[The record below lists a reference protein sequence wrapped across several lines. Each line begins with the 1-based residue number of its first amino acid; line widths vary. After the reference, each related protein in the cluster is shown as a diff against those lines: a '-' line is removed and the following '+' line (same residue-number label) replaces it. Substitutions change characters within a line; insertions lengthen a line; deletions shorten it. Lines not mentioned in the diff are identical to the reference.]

1 MRKDAEKTEGSD
13 LLVRLNKNYKTLSKG
28 QKQLAAYITENYDR
42 AAFITAS
49 KMGRIVGVSESTVVR
64 FAYALGYDGYPEL
77 QKSLQELIRNKLTSV
92 QRIQLTGDLQP
103 NDVLRSVLKSDVSNI
118 RATIDSIDNAS
129 FNAAINALLEAKKV
143 YIVGLMSAAPLAQ
156 FLAYYLGFV
165 MDNVVMVSGA
175 MGNIYEDLFRI
186 SSEDVCIG
194 ISFPRY
200 SNRTIDALD
209 FARGKDAT
217 IIAIADSVSSPIA
230 EKAEHALIARS
241 DMAGF
246 AAATYLRGIDF
257 VQIPTSLLAQ
267 VDSSVGGKTGVDIAQ
282 GKNLV
287 GAFYQPKAVLIDP
300 DTLSTLPDQFIT
312 DGMAEVIKYGCI
324 KDSEFFEMLANGD
337 ALEHIDDVIETC
349 VKIKRDV
356 VNRDEKEAG
365 ERMLLNFGHT
375 LGHAIEKIYNY
386 TGITHGMAV
395 AVGMVMMTKASEKH
409 GLTEAGTAY
418 KIEEVCATYGLPT
431 TDDASLEKIAE
442 AAQTDKKTSGSS
454 INVVLLEKIG
464 TSFTKKVAISDLLD
478 FITP

>member
-186 SSEDVCIG
+186 SSVCIG

-209 FARGKDAT
+209 FARGKGAT
-217 IIAIADSVSSPIA
+217 IIAITDSVSSPIA

-246 AAATYLRGIDF
+246 ADSLVAPLSLINAIIVACSLRRRE
-257 VQIPTSLLAQ
+257 Q
-267 VDSSVGGKTGVDIAQ
+267 VS
-282 GKNLV
+282 N
-287 GAFYQPKAVLIDP
+287 
-300 DTLSTLPDQFIT
+300 TLSQ
-312 DGMAEVIKYGCI
+312 
-324 KDSEFFEMLANGD
+324 
-337 ALEHIDDVIETC
+337 LEGIWGSHGVYVT
-349 VKIKRDV
+349 
-356 VNRDEKEAG
+356 KE
-365 ERMLLNFGHT
+365 
-375 LGHAIEKIYNY
+375 
-386 TGITHGMAV
+386 
-395 AVGMVMMTKASEKH
+395 
-409 GLTEAGTAY
+409 
-418 KIEEVCATYGLPT
+418 
-431 TDDASLEKIAE
+431 
-442 AAQTDKKTSGSS
+442 SGR
-454 INVVLLEKIG
+454 E
-464 TSFTKKVAISDLLD
+464 
-478 FITP
+478 

>member
-209 FARGKDAT
+209 FARGKEAT
-217 IIAIADSVSSPIA
+217 IIAITDSVSSPIA
-230 EKAEHALIARS
+230 EKAEHALVARS

-246 AAATYLRGIDF
+246 ADSLVAPLSLINAIIVACSLRRRE
-257 VQIPTSLLAQ
+257 Q
-267 VDSSVGGKTGVDIAQ
+267 VS
-282 GKNLV
+282 
-287 GAFYQPKAVLIDP
+287 
-300 DTLSTLPDQFIT
+300 DTLSQ
-312 DGMAEVIKYGCI
+312 
-324 KDSEFFEMLANGD
+324 
-337 ALEHIDDVIETC
+337 LEGIWGSHGVYVT
-349 VKIKRDV
+349 
-356 VNRDEKEAG
+356 KE
-365 ERMLLNFGHT
+365 
-375 LGHAIEKIYNY
+375 
-386 TGITHGMAV
+386 
-395 AVGMVMMTKASEKH
+395 
-409 GLTEAGTAY
+409 
-418 KIEEVCATYGLPT
+418 
-431 TDDASLEKIAE
+431 
-442 AAQTDKKTSGSS
+442 SGR
-454 INVVLLEKIG
+454 E
-464 TSFTKKVAISDLLD
+464 
-478 FITP
+478 

>member
-118 RATIDSIDNAS
+118 RATIDLIDNAS

-165 MDNVVMVSGA
+165 MDNVVMVYGA

-209 FARGKDAT
+209 FARGKGAT
-217 IIAIADSVSSPIA
+217 IIAITDSVSSPIA

-246 AAATYLRGIDF
+246 ADSLVAPLSLINAIIVACSLRRRE
-257 VQIPTSLLAQ
+257 Q
-267 VDSSVGGKTGVDIAQ
+267 VS
-282 GKNLV
+282 N
-287 GAFYQPKAVLIDP
+287 
-300 DTLSTLPDQFIT
+300 TLSQ
-312 DGMAEVIKYGCI
+312 
-324 KDSEFFEMLANGD
+324 
-337 ALEHIDDVIETC
+337 LEGIWGSHGVYVT
-349 VKIKRDV
+349 
-356 VNRDEKEAG
+356 KE
-365 ERMLLNFGHT
+365 
-375 LGHAIEKIYNY
+375 
-386 TGITHGMAV
+386 
-395 AVGMVMMTKASEKH
+395 
-409 GLTEAGTAY
+409 
-418 KIEEVCATYGLPT
+418 
-431 TDDASLEKIAE
+431 
-442 AAQTDKKTSGSS
+442 SGR
-454 INVVLLEKIG
+454 E
-464 TSFTKKVAISDLLD
+464 
-478 FITP
+478 

>member
-64 FAYALGYDGYPEL
+64 FALGYDGYPEL

-209 FARGKDAT
+209 FARGKGAT
-217 IIAIADSVSSPIA
+217 IIAITDSVSSPIA

-246 AAATYLRGIDF
+246 ADSLVAPLSLINAIIVACSLRRRE
-257 VQIPTSLLAQ
+257 Q
-267 VDSSVGGKTGVDIAQ
+267 VS
-282 GKNLV
+282 N
-287 GAFYQPKAVLIDP
+287 
-300 DTLSTLPDQFIT
+300 TLSQ
-312 DGMAEVIKYGCI
+312 
-324 KDSEFFEMLANGD
+324 
-337 ALEHIDDVIETC
+337 LEGIWGSHGVYVT
-349 VKIKRDV
+349 
-356 VNRDEKEAG
+356 KE
-365 ERMLLNFGHT
+365 
-375 LGHAIEKIYNY
+375 
-386 TGITHGMAV
+386 
-395 AVGMVMMTKASEKH
+395 
-409 GLTEAGTAY
+409 
-418 KIEEVCATYGLPT
+418 
-431 TDDASLEKIAE
+431 
-442 AAQTDKKTSGSS
+442 SGR
-454 INVVLLEKIG
+454 E
-464 TSFTKKVAISDLLD
+464 
-478 FITP
+478 

>member
-118 RATIDSIDNAS
+118 LATIDLIDNAS

-209 FARGKDAT
+209 FARGKEAT
-217 IIAIADSVSSPIA
+217 IIAITDSVSSPIA

-246 AAATYLRGIDF
+246 ADSLVAPLSLINAIIVACSLRRRE
-257 VQIPTSLLAQ
+257 Q
-267 VDSSVGGKTGVDIAQ
+267 VS
-282 GKNLV
+282 N
-287 GAFYQPKAVLIDP
+287 
-300 DTLSTLPDQFIT
+300 TLSQ
-312 DGMAEVIKYGCI
+312 
-324 KDSEFFEMLANGD
+324 
-337 ALEHIDDVIETC
+337 LEGIWGSHGVYVT
-349 VKIKRDV
+349 
-356 VNRDEKEAG
+356 KE
-365 ERMLLNFGHT
+365 
-375 LGHAIEKIYNY
+375 
-386 TGITHGMAV
+386 
-395 AVGMVMMTKASEKH
+395 
-409 GLTEAGTAY
+409 
-418 KIEEVCATYGLPT
+418 
-431 TDDASLEKIAE
+431 
-442 AAQTDKKTSGSS
+442 SGR
-454 INVVLLEKIG
+454 E
-464 TSFTKKVAISDLLD
+464 
-478 FITP
+478 

>member
-118 RATIDSIDNAS
+118 RATIDLIDNAS

-209 FARGKDAT
+209 FARGKGAT
-217 IIAIADSVSSPIA
+217 IIAITDSVSSPIA

-246 AAATYLRGIDF
+246 ADSLVAPLSLINAIIVACSLRRRE
-257 VQIPTSLLAQ
+257 Q
-267 VDSSVGGKTGVDIAQ
+267 VS
-282 GKNLV
+282 N
-287 GAFYQPKAVLIDP
+287 
-300 DTLSTLPDQFIT
+300 TLSQ
-312 DGMAEVIKYGCI
+312 
-324 KDSEFFEMLANGD
+324 
-337 ALEHIDDVIETC
+337 LEGIWGSHGVYVT
-349 VKIKRDV
+349 
-356 VNRDEKEAG
+356 KE
-365 ERMLLNFGHT
+365 
-375 LGHAIEKIYNY
+375 
-386 TGITHGMAV
+386 
-395 AVGMVMMTKASEKH
+395 
-409 GLTEAGTAY
+409 
-418 KIEEVCATYGLPT
+418 
-431 TDDASLEKIAE
+431 
-442 AAQTDKKTSGSS
+442 SGR
-454 INVVLLEKIG
+454 E
-464 TSFTKKVAISDLLD
+464 
-478 FITP
+478 

>member
-64 FAYALGYDGYPEL
+64 FADALGYDGYPEL

-165 MDNVVMVSGA
+165 MDNVVVVSGA

-217 IIAIADSVSSPIA
+217 IIAITDSISSPIA

-246 AAATYLRGIDF
+246 ADSLVAPLSLINAIIVACSLRRRE
-257 VQIPTSLLAQ
+257 Q
-267 VDSSVGGKTGVDIAQ
+267 VS
-282 GKNLV
+282 N
-287 GAFYQPKAVLIDP
+287 
-300 DTLSTLPDQFIT
+300 TLSQ
-312 DGMAEVIKYGCI
+312 
-324 KDSEFFEMLANGD
+324 
-337 ALEHIDDVIETC
+337 LEGIWGSHGVYVT
-349 VKIKRDV
+349 
-356 VNRDEKEAG
+356 KE
-365 ERMLLNFGHT
+365 
-375 LGHAIEKIYNY
+375 
-386 TGITHGMAV
+386 
-395 AVGMVMMTKASEKH
+395 
-409 GLTEAGTAY
+409 
-418 KIEEVCATYGLPT
+418 
-431 TDDASLEKIAE
+431 
-442 AAQTDKKTSGSS
+442 SGR
-454 INVVLLEKIG
+454 E
-464 TSFTKKVAISDLLD
+464 
-478 FITP
+478 

>member
-194 ISFPRY
+194 ISLPRY

-209 FARGKDAT
+209 FARGKGAT
-217 IIAIADSVSSPIA
+217 IIAITDSVSSPIA

-246 AAATYLRGIDF
+246 ADSLVAPLSLINAIIVACSLRRRE
-257 VQIPTSLLAQ
+257 Q
-267 VDSSVGGKTGVDIAQ
+267 VS
-282 GKNLV
+282 N
-287 GAFYQPKAVLIDP
+287 
-300 DTLSTLPDQFIT
+300 TLSQ
-312 DGMAEVIKYGCI
+312 
-324 KDSEFFEMLANGD
+324 
-337 ALEHIDDVIETC
+337 LEGIWGSHGVYVT
-349 VKIKRDV
+349 
-356 VNRDEKEAG
+356 KE
-365 ERMLLNFGHT
+365 
-375 LGHAIEKIYNY
+375 
-386 TGITHGMAV
+386 
-395 AVGMVMMTKASEKH
+395 
-409 GLTEAGTAY
+409 
-418 KIEEVCATYGLPT
+418 
-431 TDDASLEKIAE
+431 
-442 AAQTDKKTSGSS
+442 SGR
-454 INVVLLEKIG
+454 E
-464 TSFTKKVAISDLLD
+464 
-478 FITP
+478 

>member
-209 FARGKDAT
+209 FARGKGAT
-217 IIAIADSVSSPIA
+217 IIAITDSVSSPIA

-246 AAATYLRGIDF
+246 ADSLVAPLSVVNA
-257 VQIPTSLLAQ
+257 LLA
-267 VDSSVGGKTGVDIAQ
+267 A
-282 GKNLV
+282 
-287 GAFYQPKAVLIDP
+287 
-300 DTLSTLPDQFIT
+300 LS
-312 DGMAEVIKYGCI
+312 MRY
-324 KDSEFFEMLANGD
+324 KDSVTDTMLSMESIWNTMN
-337 ALEHIDDVIETC
+337 EYERID
-349 VKIKRDV
+349 
-356 VNRDEKEAG
+356 
-365 ERMLLNFGHT
+365 
-375 LGHAIEKIYNY
+375 
-386 TGITHGMAV
+386 
-395 AVGMVMMTKASEKH
+395 
-409 GLTEAGTAY
+409 
-418 KIEEVCATYGLPT
+418 
-431 TDDASLEKIAE
+431 
-442 AAQTDKKTSGSS
+442 
-454 INVVLLEKIG
+454 
-464 TSFTKKVAISDLLD
+464 
-478 FITP
+478 

>member
-118 RATIDSIDNAS
+118 RATIDLIDNAS
-129 FNAAINALLEAKKV
+129 FNAAINALLEAKTA

-209 FARGKDAT
+209 FARGKGAT
-217 IIAIADSVSSPIA
+217 IIAITDSVSSPIA

-246 AAATYLRGIDF
+246 ADSLVAPLSLINAIIVACSLRRRE
-257 VQIPTSLLAQ
+257 Q
-267 VDSSVGGKTGVDIAQ
+267 VS
-282 GKNLV
+282 N
-287 GAFYQPKAVLIDP
+287 
-300 DTLSTLPDQFIT
+300 TLSQ
-312 DGMAEVIKYGCI
+312 
-324 KDSEFFEMLANGD
+324 
-337 ALEHIDDVIETC
+337 LEGIWGSHGVYVT
-349 VKIKRDV
+349 
-356 VNRDEKEAG
+356 KE
-365 ERMLLNFGHT
+365 
-375 LGHAIEKIYNY
+375 
-386 TGITHGMAV
+386 
-395 AVGMVMMTKASEKH
+395 
-409 GLTEAGTAY
+409 
-418 KIEEVCATYGLPT
+418 
-431 TDDASLEKIAE
+431 
-442 AAQTDKKTSGSS
+442 SGR
-454 INVVLLEKIG
+454 E
-464 TSFTKKVAISDLLD
+464 
-478 FITP
+478 

>member
-118 RATIDSIDNAS
+118 RATIDAIDNAS

-209 FARGKDAT
+209 FARGKGAT
-217 IIAIADSVSSPIA
+217 IIAITDSVSSPIA

-246 AAATYLRGIDF
+246 ADSLVAPLSLINAIIVACSLRRRE
-257 VQIPTSLLAQ
+257 Q
-267 VDSSVGGKTGVDIAQ
+267 VS
-282 GKNLV
+282 N
-287 GAFYQPKAVLIDP
+287 
-300 DTLSTLPDQFIT
+300 TLSQ
-312 DGMAEVIKYGCI
+312 
-324 KDSEFFEMLANGD
+324 
-337 ALEHIDDVIETC
+337 LEGIWGSHGVYVT
-349 VKIKRDV
+349 
-356 VNRDEKEAG
+356 KE
-365 ERMLLNFGHT
+365 
-375 LGHAIEKIYNY
+375 
-386 TGITHGMAV
+386 
-395 AVGMVMMTKASEKH
+395 
-409 GLTEAGTAY
+409 
-418 KIEEVCATYGLPT
+418 
-431 TDDASLEKIAE
+431 
-442 AAQTDKKTSGSS
+442 SGR
-454 INVVLLEKIG
+454 E
-464 TSFTKKVAISDLLD
+464 
-478 FITP
+478 

>member
-217 IIAIADSVSSPIA
+217 IIAITDSISSPIA

-246 AAATYLRGIDF
+246 ADSLVAPLSLINAIIVACSLRRRE
-257 VQIPTSLLAQ
+257 Q
-267 VDSSVGGKTGVDIAQ
+267 VS
-282 GKNLV
+282 N
-287 GAFYQPKAVLIDP
+287 
-300 DTLSTLPDQFIT
+300 TLSQ
-312 DGMAEVIKYGCI
+312 
-324 KDSEFFEMLANGD
+324 
-337 ALEHIDDVIETC
+337 LEGIWGSHGVYVT
-349 VKIKRDV
+349 
-356 VNRDEKEAG
+356 KE
-365 ERMLLNFGHT
+365 
-375 LGHAIEKIYNY
+375 
-386 TGITHGMAV
+386 
-395 AVGMVMMTKASEKH
+395 
-409 GLTEAGTAY
+409 
-418 KIEEVCATYGLPT
+418 
-431 TDDASLEKIAE
+431 
-442 AAQTDKKTSGSS
+442 SGR
-454 INVVLLEKIG
+454 E
-464 TSFTKKVAISDLLD
+464 
-478 FITP
+478 

>member
-1 MRKDAEKTEGSD
+1 MRKDTEKTEGSD

-64 FAYALGYDGYPEL
+64 FAYALGYDGSPEL

-209 FARGKDAT
+209 FARGKGAT
-217 IIAIADSVSSPIA
+217 IIAITDSVSSPIA

-246 AAATYLRGIDF
+246 ADSLVAPLSLINAIIVACSLRRRE
-257 VQIPTSLLAQ
+257 Q
-267 VDSSVGGKTGVDIAQ
+267 VS
-282 GKNLV
+282 N
-287 GAFYQPKAVLIDP
+287 
-300 DTLSTLPDQFIT
+300 TLSQ
-312 DGMAEVIKYGCI
+312 
-324 KDSEFFEMLANGD
+324 
-337 ALEHIDDVIETC
+337 LEGIWGSHGVYVT
-349 VKIKRDV
+349 
-356 VNRDEKEAG
+356 KE
-365 ERMLLNFGHT
+365 
-375 LGHAIEKIYNY
+375 
-386 TGITHGMAV
+386 
-395 AVGMVMMTKASEKH
+395 
-409 GLTEAGTAY
+409 
-418 KIEEVCATYGLPT
+418 
-431 TDDASLEKIAE
+431 
-442 AAQTDKKTSGSS
+442 SGR
-454 INVVLLEKIG
+454 E
-464 TSFTKKVAISDLLD
+464 
-478 FITP
+478 

>member
-118 RATIDSIDNAS
+118 RVTIDSIDNAS

-186 SSEDVCIG
+186 SGEDVCIG

-209 FARGKDAT
+209 FARGKGAT
-217 IIAIADSVSSPIA
+217 IIAITDSVSSPIA

-246 AAATYLRGIDF
+246 ADSLVAPLSLINAIIVACSLRRRE
-257 VQIPTSLLAQ
+257 Q
-267 VDSSVGGKTGVDIAQ
+267 VS
-282 GKNLV
+282 N
-287 GAFYQPKAVLIDP
+287 
-300 DTLSTLPDQFIT
+300 TLSQ
-312 DGMAEVIKYGCI
+312 
-324 KDSEFFEMLANGD
+324 
-337 ALEHIDDVIETC
+337 LEGIWGSHGVYVT
-349 VKIKRDV
+349 
-356 VNRDEKEAG
+356 KE
-365 ERMLLNFGHT
+365 
-375 LGHAIEKIYNY
+375 
-386 TGITHGMAV
+386 
-395 AVGMVMMTKASEKH
+395 
-409 GLTEAGTAY
+409 
-418 KIEEVCATYGLPT
+418 
-431 TDDASLEKIAE
+431 
-442 AAQTDKKTSGSS
+442 SGR
-454 INVVLLEKIG
+454 E
-464 TSFTKKVAISDLLD
+464 
-478 FITP
+478 

>member
-1 MRKDAEKTEGSD
+1 MGKDAEKTEGSD

-209 FARGKDAT
+209 FARGKEAT
-217 IIAIADSVSSPIA
+217 IIAITDSVSSPIA

-246 AAATYLRGIDF
+246 ADSLVAPLSLINAIIVACSLRRRE
-257 VQIPTSLLAQ
+257 Q
-267 VDSSVGGKTGVDIAQ
+267 VS
-282 GKNLV
+282 N
-287 GAFYQPKAVLIDP
+287 
-300 DTLSTLPDQFIT
+300 TLSQ
-312 DGMAEVIKYGCI
+312 
-324 KDSEFFEMLANGD
+324 
-337 ALEHIDDVIETC
+337 LEGIWGSHGVYVT
-349 VKIKRDV
+349 
-356 VNRDEKEAG
+356 KE
-365 ERMLLNFGHT
+365 
-375 LGHAIEKIYNY
+375 
-386 TGITHGMAV
+386 
-395 AVGMVMMTKASEKH
+395 
-409 GLTEAGTAY
+409 
-418 KIEEVCATYGLPT
+418 
-431 TDDASLEKIAE
+431 
-442 AAQTDKKTSGSS
+442 SGR
-454 INVVLLEKIG
+454 E
-464 TSFTKKVAISDLLD
+464 
-478 FITP
+478 

>member
-1 MRKDAEKTEGSD
+1 MRKDTEKTEGSD

-143 YIVGLMSAAPLAQ
+143 YIVGLMSAAPFAQ

-209 FARGKDAT
+209 FARGKGAT
-217 IIAIADSVSSPIA
+217 IIAITDSVSSPIA

-246 AAATYLRGIDF
+246 ADSLVAPLSLINAIIVACSLRRRE
-257 VQIPTSLLAQ
+257 Q
-267 VDSSVGGKTGVDIAQ
+267 VS
-282 GKNLV
+282 N
-287 GAFYQPKAVLIDP
+287 
-300 DTLSTLPDQFIT
+300 TLSQ
-312 DGMAEVIKYGCI
+312 
-324 KDSEFFEMLANGD
+324 
-337 ALEHIDDVIETC
+337 LEGIWGSHGVYVT
-349 VKIKRDV
+349 
-356 VNRDEKEAG
+356 KE
-365 ERMLLNFGHT
+365 
-375 LGHAIEKIYNY
+375 
-386 TGITHGMAV
+386 
-395 AVGMVMMTKASEKH
+395 
-409 GLTEAGTAY
+409 
-418 KIEEVCATYGLPT
+418 
-431 TDDASLEKIAE
+431 
-442 AAQTDKKTSGSS
+442 SGR
-454 INVVLLEKIG
+454 E
-464 TSFTKKVAISDLLD
+464 
-478 FITP
+478 

>member
-1 MRKDAEKTEGSD
+1 MRKDTEKTEGSD

-64 FAYALGYDGYPEL
+64 FAYALGYAGYPEL

-175 MGNIYEDLFRI
+175 MGNIYEDLLRI

-209 FARGKDAT
+209 FARGKGAT
-217 IIAIADSVSSPIA
+217 IIAITDSVSSPIA

-246 AAATYLRGIDF
+246 ADSLVAPLSLINAIIVACSLRRRE
-257 VQIPTSLLAQ
+257 Q
-267 VDSSVGGKTGVDIAQ
+267 VS
-282 GKNLV
+282 N
-287 GAFYQPKAVLIDP
+287 
-300 DTLSTLPDQFIT
+300 TLSQ
-312 DGMAEVIKYGCI
+312 
-324 KDSEFFEMLANGD
+324 
-337 ALEHIDDVIETC
+337 LEGIWGSHGVYVT
-349 VKIKRDV
+349 
-356 VNRDEKEAG
+356 KE
-365 ERMLLNFGHT
+365 
-375 LGHAIEKIYNY
+375 
-386 TGITHGMAV
+386 
-395 AVGMVMMTKASEKH
+395 
-409 GLTEAGTAY
+409 
-418 KIEEVCATYGLPT
+418 
-431 TDDASLEKIAE
+431 
-442 AAQTDKKTSGSS
+442 SGR
-454 INVVLLEKIG
+454 E
-464 TSFTKKVAISDLLD
+464 
-478 FITP
+478 